1 MALGRKKEDKES
13 AVPPAEVEPAAP
25 EASAPAE
32 APAAAPPPPA
42 PPAESDN
49 TLLSMFEAAKMETE
63 DLSVLTEL
71 AGDVDLSDA
80 LEDLYT
86 VAAALGIHLDS
97 AEEDDEAA

>member
-1 MALGRKKEDKES
+1 MALGRKKEDKE
-13 AVPPAEVEPAAP
+13 AAAPPAEVEAAAP
-25 EASAPAE
+25 EAE

-71 AGDVDLSDA
+71 AGDVDLSDV

-86 VAAALGIHLDS
+86 VASALGIRFDT
-97 AEEDDEAA
+97 AEEDDLAA